1 MRRPNH
7 CRSIQTARMQN
18 QTSRQAVFSKRR
30 FGLFKK
36 ASEIST
42 LCGADVSIVSIV
54 VRFLK
59 EDLTPGTNDPN
70 PIIIAQQNANVDY
83 INRNLNTLEKELAKE
98 KLRFSG
104 LKNLCEA
111 LQAADE
117 EVERVMS

>member
-1 MRRPNH
+1 M
-7 CRSIQTARMQN
+7 
-18 QTSRQAVFSKRR
+18 
-30 FGLFKK
+30 
-36 ASEIST
+36 
-42 LCGADVSIVSIV
+42 

-117 EVERVMS
+117 EVERVMSQLLEVDEVFPYQTIRSAFSFNR